1 MYLARGI
8 RFIDTNR
15 CCKALN
21 NLNKLIY
28 SSDVAKRY
36 GYDFNGCNN
45 VRDILYN
52 TDIKILVIDCT

>member
-8 RFIDTNR
+8 CFIDTNK

-21 NLNKLIY
+21 NFSKLIY
-28 SSDVAKRY
+28 SSNVAKRY

-45 VRDILYN
+45 VRDILYK
-52 TDIKILVIDCT
+52 TDIIIFYCYCT